1 MSKLTLDL
9 NALGV
14 ESFSISAAG
23 DPSQWAAAERIT
35 AFSCLTAQNGGGADT
50 FVCVRPQGGTHAE
63 TYISCVYDPA
73 ALTEAYP
80 CKTTR

>member
-1 MSKLTLDL
+1 MTLDL
-9 NALGV
+9 NQLRV
-14 ESFSISAAG
+14 ESFSTSAAS
-23 DPSQWAAAERIT
+23 DPSQWAAAEAIT
-35 AFSCLTAQNGGGADT
+35 AFSCLEAQNGGVADS
-50 FVCVRPQGGTHAE
+50 FVCVRPQGGTQAD